1 MAYAVG
7 KYALGLCDRCGFEY
21 KLNELKEEW
30 NKFKTCP
37 ECFEPKAPQLGPTPT
52 VTDAE
57 ALYKP
62 RPNNDKEVGE
72 GFVAVSDAN
81 VFNSTSINSL
91 SMNPALLG
99 ANFKVSKMT
108 SSLGTVTITI

>member
-30 NKFKTCP
+30 NKLKTCP
-37 ECFEPKAPQLGPTPT
+37 ECFEPKAPQLDPTPT
-52 VTDAE
+52 VTDGE

-72 GFVAVSDAN
+72 GFVV
-81 VFNSTSINSL
+81 VTSSSIFQADF
-91 SMNPALLG
+91 MNPSILG
-99 ANFKVSKMT
+99 SNFTISKMT
-108 SSLGTVTITI
+108 SSLGTVTITT